1 VENNQIIKSDDTGG
15 PWHGIKPNIRRPKP
29 KEK

>member
-1 VENNQIIKSDDTGG
+1 MAKGKPVYSSSIGN